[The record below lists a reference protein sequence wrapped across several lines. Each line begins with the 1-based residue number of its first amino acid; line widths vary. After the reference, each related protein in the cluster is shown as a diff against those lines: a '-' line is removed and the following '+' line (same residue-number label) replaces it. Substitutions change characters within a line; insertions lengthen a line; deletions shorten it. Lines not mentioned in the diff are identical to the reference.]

1 MAASSNS
8 KTLLMTLA
16 AAFALSACGGGS
28 DNVAS
33 PGEGAFPPPP
43 ATTPPPTTPPP
54 TTPPPTTPPPTA
66 AECPT
71 GTTDVGEVAG
81 LLNCQLPSRIVGEL
95 LVPKIDGV
103 VYSVNGRTDVGMDM
117 GGDAANPAP
126 GANKG
131 TLTLEPG
138 VTVFG
143 SAGADFL
150 MVNRGSQIFAE
161 GTATEPVVF
170 TSRQSVEGS
179 TDIDSIGQWGGLVL
193 LGRAAISTCPGTAQP
208 GTATCEAQVEGA
220 NGYYGGN
227 DDADNTGVLKY
238 VRVMH
243 SGFEVLPDVELNGI
257 TLAGLG
263 NGTTIDHVQ
272 VHNSSDDGFEWFGGT
287 VNATH
292 LVGTGNDD
300 DTFDTDSGFR
310 GGIQF
315 GLIVQRAGGGDRMN
329 EMSSQDLPYRSESN
343 FANVTFVG
351 AGHDNA
357 VVLNQGTLVGYYNAV
372 FTGAPGCI
380 EFQSATSEGTFNSVY
395 ASCAELAGG
404 VPNSDGTPGSSA
416 FNANVEA
423 AFAADTNNATGT
435 STLTAG
441 FINGANEA
449 AVPAYAGLASIN
461 ASFVDVDYIGAV
473 KDANDTW
480 WQGWT
485 CGLTADDC

>member
-43 ATTPPPTTPPP
+43 TIPPPTTPPP
-54 TTPPPTTPPPTA
+54 TTPPTTPPPTA

-71 GTTDVGEVAG
+71 GTSDVGEVAG

-263 NGTTIDHVQ
+263 TGTTVEYVQ

-287 VNATH
+287 VNGKY

-315 GLIVQRAGGGDRMN
+315 GLVVQRAGGGDRMN
-329 EMSSQDLPYRSESN
+329 EMSSQDLPYRSMPN
-343 FANVTFVG
+343 LANVTFVG

-372 FTGAPGCI
+372 ITGGAPACV
-380 EFQSATSEGTFNSVY
+380 EFQSATTEGTFDSTFL
-395 ASCAELAGG
+395 SCAEPFAAGATG
-404 VPNSDGTPGSSA
+404 AEAIA
-416 FNANVEA
+416 FNAGS
-423 AFAADTNNATGT
+423 NNSTGA

-441 FINGANEA
+441 FINGATEA
-449 AVPAYAGLASIN
+449 AVPAYAGLAAIN

>member
-8 KTLLMTLA
+8 RTLLMTLTA
-16 AAFALSACGGGS
+16 ALALSACGGGS

-43 ATTPPPTTPPP
+43 AGAPPTTPPP
-54 TTPPPTTPPPTA
+54 STPPPTTPPPTA
-66 AECPT
+66 AECPE

-81 LLNCQLPSRIVGEL
+81 LTNCQLPSRIVGEL
-95 LVPKIDGV
+95 LLPRVDGL
-103 VYSVNGRTDVGMDM
+103 VYSVNGRTDVGEDM

-126 GANKG
+126 QARKG
-131 TLTLEPG
+131 TLTIEPG

-161 GTATEPVVF
+161 GEADNPIVF
-170 TSRQSVEGS
+170 TSRQSVEG
-179 TDIDSIGQWGGLVL
+179 TTGVDSIGQWGGLVL

-227 DDADNTGVLKY
+227 ANDDNTGVLRY

-263 NGTTIDHVQ
+263 TGTTVEYVQ

-287 VNATH
+287 VNAKY

-310 GGIQF
+310 GGVQF
-315 GLIVQRAGGGDRMN
+315 GLIMQREGGGDRMN
-329 EMSSQDLPYRSESN
+329 EMSSQDLPYRSMPN
-343 FANVTFVG
+343 LANVTFVG

-372 FTGAPGCI
+372 ITGGAPACV
-380 EFQSATSEGTFNSVY
+380 EFQSDTTDGVFHSTY
-395 ASCAELAGG
+395 LSCETPFADGAGD
-404 VPNSDGTPGSSA
+404 STDGI
-416 FNANVEA
+416 EQA
-423 AFAADTNNATGT
+423 AFDAGTNNATGA

-449 AVPAYAGLASIN
+449 SVPAYAGLASIN
-461 ASFVDVDYIGAV
+461 PAFEDVDYIGAV
-473 KDANDTW
+473 ENAGDTW

>member
-43 ATTPPPTTPPP
+43 TGTPPATPPTT
-54 TTPPPTTPPPTA
+54 PPTTPPPTA
-66 AECPT
+66 AACPD
-71 GTTDVGEVAG
+71 GTTDVGEVAS
-81 LLNCQLPSRIVGEL
+81 LTNCQLPSRIIGDL
-95 LVPKIDGV
+95 LLPKIDGV
-103 VYSVNGRTDVGMDM
+103 VYSVNGRTDVGEDM

-126 GANKG
+126 QARKG
-131 TLTLEPG
+131 TLTVEPG

-161 GTATEPVVF
+161 GTATAPVVF
-170 TSRQSVEGS
+170 TSRQSVEGT

-220 NGYYGGN
+220 NGFYGGN
-227 DDADNTGVLKY
+227 ANDDNTGVLKY

-263 NGTTIDHVQ
+263 DGTTIDHVQ

-329 EMSSQDLPYRSESN
+329 EMSSQDLPYRSMPN
-343 FANVTFVG
+343 LANVTFVG

-357 VVLNQGTLVGYYNAV
+357 LVLNQGTQVGYYNAV
-372 FTGAPGCI
+372 VTGAPACV
-380 EFQSATSEGTFNSVY
+380 EFQSATTEGTFHSTY
-395 ASCAELAGG
+395 LSCDT
-404 VPNSDGTPGSSA
+404 PFFDDTTDTDTTTDGIEQTA
-416 FNANVEA
+416 FNAG
-423 AFAADTNNATGT
+423 TNNSSGA
-435 STLTAG
+435 STLTGG
-441 FINGANEA
+441 FINGANET
-449 AVPAYAGLASIN
+449 AVPAYAGLPAVN
-461 ASFVDVDYIGAV
+461 ASFIDVDYIGAV
-473 KDANDTW
+473 KDAGDTW

>member
-43 ATTPPPTTPPP
+43 STTPPPTTPP

-66 AECPT
+66 AECPD

-81 LLNCQLPSRIVGEL
+81 LSNCQLPSRIIGEL
-95 LVPKIDGV
+95 LLPRIDGL
-103 VYSVNGRTDVGMDM
+103 VYSINGRTDIGEDM

-126 GANKG
+126 QARKG
-131 TLTLEPG
+131 TLTIEPG

-161 GTATEPVVF
+161 GTDTAPIVF
-170 TSRQSVEGS
+170 TSRESVEGT

-193 LGRAAISTCPGTAQP
+193 LGRAAISTCPGTAAP

-227 DDADNTGVLKY
+227 DDADNTGMLKY

-263 NGTTIDHVQ
+263 SGTTIDHVQ

-329 EMSSQDLPYRSESN
+329 EMSSQDLPYRSMPN
-343 FANVTFVG
+343 LANVTFVG
-351 AGHDNA
+351 AGHDSA
-357 VVLNQGTLVGYYNAV
+357 IVLNQGTLVGYYNAV
-372 FTGAPGCI
+372 VTGAPACL
-380 EFQSATSEGTFNSVY
+380 EFQSATTEGSFDSTYLSCDTPFADGAGDATDGIEQTTFN
-395 ASCAELAGG
+395 AG
-404 VPNSDGTPGSSA
+404 S
-416 FNANVEA
+416 
-423 AFAADTNNATGT
+423 NNATGA
-435 STLTAG
+435 STLTGG

-449 AVPAYAGLASIN
+449 AVPAYAGLAAVN
-461 ASFVDVDYIGAV
+461 PSFVDVDYIGAV
-473 KDANDTW
+473 EDAGDTW